1 MDGRL
6 TLGALALAFVAW
18 LAILLFA
25 WPTCEGMNH
34 VTGNVAALAD
44 AVLHGEAPGDPK
56 SAVFLGTTDFPP
68 VPMLVAVLKDTGMSW
83 RAALRWVDFLSMLAL
98 LAAVAL
104 AGQSLGGGG
113 VTMTVSLAVLLV
125 SFPFVR
131 ASLAGRADPLAAAFS
146 LGALA
151 VWSRDP
157 RRSGWLAPV
166 LAAAA
171 WLVKASAVTVPL
183 AVLLASFGPGARR
196 GAGPFAARYFAAIA
210 LGVAL
215 TIPWHGPRWYG
226 DVLSTLVFA
235 PPNTSVFLRG
245 PFEMLRYVASFAELA
260 VLAGLAIVY
269 LTGEWS
275 RGRPVRN
282 YAVAALVL
290 AMFAMTNR
298 GSDQNHLLE
307 LTALAAVAAG
317 LWAEHATRREAVL
330 GMALVLLVVTGAAW
344 RETQQVARSSH
355 DPDARRDR
363 VVAAIRAEP
372 GPVLAEDPLVSLA
385 AGRRAE
391 ISDGATLRSR
401 FRKGDPRARAIRDR
415 VASGHYAL
423 VVLNE
428 DLAVQRN
435 SWYRDFQFGDDIS
448 AEIASHYV
456 EAGRA
461 DGFWLYRPVH
471 PETRPER

>member
-18 LAILLFA
+18 LTILLFA
-25 WPTCEGMNH
+25 WPTYEGMNH
-34 VTGNVAALAD
+34 ATGNVAALAD
-44 AVLHGEAPGDPK
+44 AVLHGEAPGASK
-56 SAVFLGTTDFPP
+56 SDVFLSTPDFPP
-68 VPMLVAVLKDTGMSW
+68 VPLLVATLKDTGMSW
-83 RAALRWVDFLSMLAL
+83 RAALRWIDFLSMLAL

-104 AGQSLGGGG
+104 AGQAMGGGG

-131 ASLAGRADPLAAAFS
+131 ASLAGRTDPLAAALS

-157 RRSGWLAPV
+157 RRSGWFAPV

-171 WLVKASAVTVPL
+171 WLVKATAVTVPL

-196 GAGPFAARYFAAIA
+196 GAGPFAARYFAAVA
-210 LGVAL
+210 LGVLL

-226 DVLSTLVFA
+226 DVLSTLAFA
-235 PPNTSVFLRG
+235 PPNTSAFLRG
-245 PFEMLRYVASFAELA
+245 PFELLRYVGSFAELA

-275 RGRPVRN
+275 RGRPVRP

-290 AMFAMTNR
+290 AMFAMSNR
-298 GSDQNHLLE
+298 GSDHNQLVE

-317 LWAEHATRREAVL
+317 LWAEHATRREAML
-330 GMALVLLVVTGAAW
+330 GLALVLIVVAGAAW

-355 DPDARRDR
+355 DPDARRDQ
-363 VVAAIRAEP
+363 VVAAVRAEG
-372 GPVLAEDPLVSLA
+372 GPVLTEDPLVSLA

-391 ISDGATLRSR
+391 ISDGSTLRSR
-401 FRKGDPRARAIRDR
+401 YRRGDPRARAIRDR
-415 VASGHYAL
+415 VASARYGL

-428 DLAVQRN
+428 NLAGQRN
-435 SWYRDFQFGDDIS
+435 SWYRDFQLGD
-448 AEIASHYV
+448 EIATALAEHYV

-461 DGFWLYRPVH
+461 DGLWLYRPVH
-471 PETRPER
+471 PEPRPEH

>member
-18 LAILLFA
+18 LTLLLFA
-25 WPTCEGMNH
+25 WPTYEGMNH
-34 VTGNVAALAD
+34 TSGTVAALSD
-44 AVLHGEAPGDPK
+44 GVLHGETPGAPK
-56 SAVFLGTTDFPP
+56 SDVFLGAVDFPP
-68 VPMLVAVLKDTGMSW
+68 IPLLVGAVRNTGMSW
-83 RAALRWVDFLSMLAL
+83 RAALRWIDLLSMLAL

-104 AGQSLGGGG
+104 AGQALGGGG

-125 SFPFVR
+125 SFPFLT
-131 ASLAGRADPLAAAFS
+131 ASLAGRPDPLAAALS

-157 RRSGWLAPV
+157 RRRGWLPPV

-171 WLVKASAVTVPL
+171 WLVKPGAVTVPL
-183 AVLLASFGPGARR
+183 AVLIASFGPGARR

-215 TIPWHGPRWYG
+215 TMPWHGPHWYA
-226 DVLSTLVFA
+226 DVLSTLAFS
-235 PPNTSVFLRG
+235 PPNTSVLLRG
-245 PFEMLRYVASFAELA
+245 PFELLRSLASFAELA

-275 RGRPVRN
+275 RGRPVR
-282 YAVAALVL
+282 AFAIAALVL

-298 GSDQNHLLE
+298 GSDQSQLLE

-330 GMALVLLVVTGAAW
+330 GVALVVLVVAGAAW
-344 RETQQVARSSH
+344 RETQQVARASH
-355 DPDARRDR
+355 DPAARRDR
-363 VVAAIRAEP
+363 VVEAVRLES
-372 GPVLAEDPLVSLA
+372 GPVLTEDPLVSLA
-385 AGRRAE
+385 AGHRAE
-391 ISDGATLRSR
+391 ISDAATLRSR
-401 FRKGDPRARAIRDR
+401 LRKGDPRARAIRDR
-415 VASGHYAL
+415 VADGHYAL

-428 DLAVQRN
+428 NLTAQRG
-435 SWYRDFQFGDDIS
+435 SWYRDFQFGD
-448 AEIASHYV
+448 EIAAALAARYV
-456 EAGRA
+456 EAGTA
-461 DGFWLYRPVH
+461 DGYWLYRPI
-471 PETRPER
+471 RPEPRPSR

>member
-18 LAILLFA
+18 IAILLFA
-25 WPTCEGMNH
+25 WPTYEGMNH
-34 VTGNVAALAD
+34 ATGNVAALAD
-44 AVLHGEAPGDPK
+44 AVLHGEGPGAPK
-56 SAVFLGTTDFPP
+56 SDVFLGTPYFPP

-83 RAALRWVDFLSMLAL
+83 RAALRWVDLLSMLAL

-113 VTMTVSLAVLLV
+113 VAMTVSLAVLLV

-157 RRSGWLAPV
+157 RRRGWLAPI

-171 WLVKASAVTVPL
+171 WLVKATAVTVPL

-196 GAGPFAARYFAAIA
+196 GAGPFAARYFAAVV
-210 LGVAL
+210 LGILL
-215 TIPWHGPRWYG
+215 TIPWHGPHWYG
-226 DVLSTLVFA
+226 HVLSTLAFA

-245 PFEMLRYVASFAELA
+245 PFELLRYVASYAELA

-275 RGRPVRN
+275 RGRPVRTF
-282 YAVAALVL
+282 ALAALLL

-298 GSDQNHLLE
+298 GSDHNHLVE

-330 GMALVLLVVTGAAW
+330 GLALVLLVVGGAAW
-344 RETQQVARSSH
+344 RETQQIARFSH
-355 DPDARRDR
+355 EPDARRDR
-363 VVAAIRAEP
+363 VLAAVRAEK
-372 GPVLAEDPLVSLA
+372 GPVLTEDPLVSLA

-391 ISDGATLRSR
+391 ISDGSTLRSL

-415 VASGHYAL
+415 VASTHYAL

-428 DLAVQRN
+428 NLAWQRN
-435 SWYRDFQFGDDIS
+435 SWYRDFQFGD
-448 AEIASHYV
+448 EIATALASHYV
-456 EAGRA
+456 EAGTA

-471 PETRPER
+471 PQPRPER